1 MALGQ
6 RRRPFKDAMTEQG
19 LLIGQVAAEAGVN
32 IRTLRFYEREGVLP
46 PPERRPSGYRTYSPE
61 TVSLVRFIKRAQA
74 LGYTLA
80 EAKELLALRDTR
92 GAACAEVQRNAGQ
105 KLADVRERIRQL
117 QAMALALSKLLS
129 SCAEP
134 HHAHACPLLE
144 ALDAPPSP
152 PARRQPRMPRTSST
166 HSP

>member
-1 MALGQ
+1 
-6 RRRPFKDAMTEQG
+6 
-19 LLIGQVAAEAGVN
+19 
-32 IRTLRFYEREGVLP
+32 
-46 PPERRPSGYRTYSPE
+46 
-61 TVSLVRFIKRAQA
+61 VRFIKRAQA

-92 GAACAEVQRNAGQ
+92 GAACAEVQRNANQ
-105 KLADVRERIRQL
+105 KLADVQERIRQL
-117 QAMALALSKLLS
+117 QAMARALSALLS

-144 ALDAPPSP
+144 ALDTPPSTP
-152 PARRQPRMPRTSST
+152 VRPQPRTSST